1 MNNNTI
7 LALVFLMAGTLLTTA
22 AVTIVPAAYAE
33 EDDHDDDDGDG
44 YGNKIKAEDDSQV
57 ALADCDYNDIEAER
71 ASFDCVAIEENGL
84 LRIPIPFPNGL
95 ETAQ

>member
-1 MNNNTI
+1 MNNTI

-33 EDDHDDDDGDG
+33 EDDHDDDNG
-44 YGNKIKAEDDSQV
+44 YGNKIKAEDESQV
-57 ALADCDYNDIEAER
+57 AVADCDNNEVER
-71 ASFDCVAIEENGL
+71 AGFNCVAIEEN
-84 LRIPIPFPNGL
+84 RPPMMNSIPPNDI